1 MHRIARIG
9 VTLALLSVAAPGMA
23 QALYKYRGPDGEWVY
38 TDRKPDT
45 PVDIEVRELSK
56 GLQNPNVTVFY
67 QSVDGDIRI
76 FARNE
81 FHAPVQVVLGL
92 EELQGV
98 ELPPPDQSL
107 RFVVPPREETFL
119 MSFSPSAGAVRP
131 RVAYRYVYL
140 LGDPAARHSP
150 GQAYRA
156 PFAVANS
163 YTISQAYPY
172 AMTHTTPD
180 AHYAVDIAMPIGSD
194 VYAARAGTVIDV
206 ASTNFRGGLDT
217 SLNGAEANL
226 IRILHEDGTYAIYAH
241 LNWNTIRVRPGDEVA
256 RGQYIADSG
265 NTGFSTGPHLHFA
278 VIRNADMRSESVPVT
293 FEGADGTGVVPEL
306 GNTLVA
312 Y

>member
-1 MHRIARIG
+1 MQRFVRIG
-9 VTLALLSVAAPGMA
+9 VTLALFFVSAPGLS
-23 QALYKYRGPDGEWVY
+23 QALYKYRGADGEWVF
-38 TDRKPDT
+38 TDRKPDS

-56 GLQNPNVTVFY
+56 GLQNPNVSVFY
-67 QSVDGDIRI
+67 QSVDGDIRL

-107 RFVVPPREETFL
+107 RFVVPAREETFL
-119 MSFSPSAGAVRP
+119 MSFSPSTGAVRP

-150 GQAYRA
+150 RQAYRA

-180 AHYAVDIAMPIGSD
+180 AHYAVDIAMPIGSN
-194 VYAARAGTVIDV
+194 VYAARAGTVIEV

-226 IRILHEDGTYAIYAH
+226 IRILHDDGTYAIYAH
-241 LNWNTIRVRPGDEVA
+241 LNWNTIRVRPGDDVA